1 MSRPDESFSYAGG
14 ELPEAVVAGF
24 RDRSQLDFDL
34 AFFDQL
40 LEREPDYVD
49 VLRCQGELLTRKG
62 QHERALVID
71 RRLVLLLPDDS
82 VVHYN
87 LACSLALLGEPR
99 EAIAALRRS
108 LECGYR
114 DLAYLKIDADLDTL
128 RDEPDFQTLLSDY
141 CSAEPCGPMA
151 ETGEVGQPDETDK

>member
-1 MSRPDESFSYAGG
+1 MSRPEESFSYAGG
-14 ELPEAVVAGF
+14 ELPEAVVASF

-40 LEREPDYVD
+40 LQREPDYVD

-71 RRLVLLLPDDS
+71 RRLVVLLPGDS

-87 LACSLALLGEPR
+87 LACSLALLGEPHD
-99 EAIAALRRS
+99 AIAALRRS
-108 LECGYR
+108 LECGYS
-114 DLAYLKIDADLDTL
+114 DLDYLKIDSDLDSL
-128 RDEPDFQTLLSDY
+128 RDEPEFRALLSDY
-141 CSAEPCGPMA
+141 CPA
-151 ETGEVGQPDETDK
+151 ETSESTAESDE

>member
-1 MSRPDESFSYAGG
+1 MSRPEEPFSYAGG
-14 ELPEAVVAGF
+14 DLPEAVVASF

-87 LACSLALLGEPR
+87 LACSLALLGEPH
-99 EAIAALRRS
+99 EAIAALRCA
-108 LECGYR
+108 LECGYG
-114 DLAYLKIDADLDTL
+114 DLDYLKLDSDLDTL
-128 RDEPDFQTLLSDY
+128 RDEPEFRLLLDEFCPPEASEPT
-141 CSAEPCGPMA
+141 AEAG
-151 ETGEVGQPDETDK
+151 